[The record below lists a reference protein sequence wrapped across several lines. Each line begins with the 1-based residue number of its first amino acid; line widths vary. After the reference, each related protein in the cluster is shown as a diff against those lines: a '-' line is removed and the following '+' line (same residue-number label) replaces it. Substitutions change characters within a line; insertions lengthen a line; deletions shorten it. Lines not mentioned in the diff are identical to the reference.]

1 MKKIT
6 SIILYLLFSSSA
18 MSDTLS
24 WDGWG
29 DIKFGTTINSDFKP
43 DPNEVFGSEYCQ
55 YMLNEKYPN
64 VRFMVEK
71 GVINRAD
78 VPLNS
83 KTNIGIL
90 ASQTISEMKEIFPA
104 MKKYENKYSYEG
116 NIHDLYFYN
125 HDKTKAI
132 VIIYSEGKS
141 QMLRAG
147 KLPVVGYVEGCG

>member
-1 MKKIT
+1 MKKLT
-6 SIILYLLFSSSA
+6 SIIFSILFSSSTI
-18 MSDTLS
+18 SDTLS
-24 WDGWG
+24 WDGWA
-29 DIKFGTTINSDFKP
+29 DIKFGAPINTDFKP
-43 DPNEVFGSEYCQ
+43 DPTAIFGSELCL

-71 GVINRAD
+71 GIINRVD
-78 VPLNS
+78 VPIDS

-90 ASQTISEMKEIFPA
+90 ASQTINKMKEIFPA
-104 MKKYENKYSYEG
+104 MKKYENKYSYKG

-125 HDKTKAI
+125 PDKTKAI

-147 KLPVVGYVEGCG
+147 MLPAVGYAEGCG